1 MQKKIIALVII
12 IIPISIGIIIG
23 IYFGIANQI
32 EISEDND
39 KFDNIFGIA
48 SSKYAEITK
57 FYTFG
62 TSLGFEGSISSISED
77 NFEGVKVLVTDGE
90 NYNELY
96 DANFSFEDENLYF
109 ETEYINDFIDL
120 ENLEVNKYYVLIR
133 LKLNN
138 SKDYKYYLLSNSS
151 DYSDIEYYTLT
162 KNETNNKIS
171 IKFENLDYNDKNYSY
186 LGLTV
191 EESILPDDVYDF
203 VIDAGHGGTDDG
215 ETYSGYTESDLML
228 EYAEVLKT
236 ALENK
241 GYKVKLTRDSSNTDS
256 FTATNMYSENGRIT
270 IACESKSKYMIS
282 LHLNPKS
289 STYSGFEI
297 YTPNNCNL
305 NLASI
310 MATNIA
316 NTGLS
321 YSNYTGFKVQD
332 GIYTKNYTQTMISE
346 TTATAESKGYEPYSL
361 TTNTPYLYTIREV
374 GGIATNAYV
383 DGRNTSY
390 DANKY
395 YNSNQGIECYQ
406 IFIGYFNNDL
416 DYILNNKEIFANAIA
431 EAFDN

>member
-1 MQKKIIALVII
+1 MKKVLILII
-12 IIPISIGIIIG
+12 IIPIMVGVASG
-23 IYFGIANQI
+23 IYVAISNQV
-32 EISEDND
+32 EISNDNE
-39 KFDNIFGIA
+39 KLDNVFGIA
-48 SSKYAEITK
+48 SSKYAEVTK
-57 FYTFG
+57 FYTYG
-62 TSLGFEGSISSISED
+62 TSLGIEGSISGILKD
-77 NFEGVKVLVTDGE
+77 NYEGLKILVTDGE

-96 DANFSFEDENLYF
+96 SANVSFDDENLYF
-109 ETEYINDFIDL
+109 EVDYINNFIDL
-120 ENLEVNKYYVLIR
+120 ENLEINTYYVLVR

-138 SKDYKYYLLSNSS
+138 SKDYKYYLLNNVS
-151 DYSDIEYYTLT
+151 DYENIEYYTLT

-171 IKFENLDYNDKNYSY
+171 ISFGNIDYDEKNYSY
-186 LGLTV
+186 LSLTV
-191 EESILPDDVYDF
+191 EETILPDDVYDF

-236 ALENK
+236 SLENK

-256 FTATNMYSENGRIT
+256 FTATNMYSDDGRIT

-297 YTPNNCNL
+297 YTPNNCDL
-305 NLASI
+305 ELAEKMS
-310 MATNIA
+310 TNIV
-316 NTGLS
+316 NTGIS

-332 GIYTKNYTQTMISE
+332 GIYTKNYTQTMINE
-346 TTATAESKGYEPYSL
+346 TASTAESKGYTPYNI

-383 DGRNTSY
+383 DGRNSQY

-416 DYILNNKEIFANAIA
+416 DYILNNKEIFANAVA
-431 EAFDN
+431 SAFDIN